1 MNKSPNLS
9 AEAKRGR
16 PFRLSAAAG
25 RQQEGVSGVGGQ
37 LSSAGACNAIMSRGR
52 SWELQDGGAGSGSQ
66 RFLAGARTDRGAEAL
81 DDRRSQQLGAVPRV
95 TRERTSW
102 RESVCTLP
110 WCLLP
115 RCARPPSSL
124 SRCRWGDFRGV
135 TQGKEE
141 LGQLGDSRWG
151 GRDGI
156 GISTDHI
163 LQFRHLVLLRV

>member
-9 AEAKRGR
+9 AEAKEERKALSVVRSSGEATRRRQRRGR
-16 PFRLSAAAG
+16 T
-25 RQQEGVSGVGGQ
+25 

-52 SWELQDGGAGSGSQ
+52 SWEVQGGGAGSGSQ

-141 LGQLGDSRWG
+141 LGQLGDSR
-151 GRDGI
+151 
-156 GISTDHI
+156 
-163 LQFRHLVLLRV
+163 

>member
-9 AEAKRGR
+9 AEAKEERKALSVVRSSGEATRRRQRRGR
-16 PFRLSAAAG
+16 T
-25 RQQEGVSGVGGQ
+25 

-115 RCARPPSSL
+115 RCARPLSSQ
-124 SRCRWGDFRGV
+124 SFWGDF
-135 TQGKEE
+135 
-141 LGQLGDSRWG
+141 WPC
-151 GRDGI
+151 
-156 GISTDHI
+156 
-163 LQFRHLVLLRV
+163 LVWPVQNFANTFCIFIKNLE